1 MKIRAV
7 LSALLVPA
15 ALALATA
22 APVQAQDYPNK
33 PLRLVIPFPPGGG
46 TDFLGRV
53 VAKGFTDST
62 KWNVV
67 PENRAGAGGTVGLG
81 TVARATPDGYELA
94 LGQIDN
100 MVIAP
105 EIYKD
110 IAYDATRDFVP
121 IGIVAETPLVIIA
134 RADSPFKTLKD
145 VADEAK
151 RRPGAINYASP
162 GAGTITHLAAELFQ
176 QVADVKLQH
185 VPYRGSGPAMADL
198 LGGQVQLAVTSIPSA
213 FPQISSGK
221 VRALAVTSPER
232 SPNMP
237 DVPTVAE
244 SGYKDFDVR
253 VWYGLVAPAKTPEA
267 IQKTLNTEL
276 NKILAEKEVI
286 DAIAAQGAQAKPV
299 SQDAFR
305 ETIRQDVAKWRPVV
319 KASGAQAQ

>member
-1 MKIRAV
+1 MKMRVV

-15 ALALATA
+15 ALALATT

-53 VAKGFTDST
+53 VAKGLGEST
-62 KWNVV
+62 KWNIV

-81 TVARATPDGYELA
+81 TVARAEGDGYELA

-110 IAYDATRDFVP
+110 IAYNATRDFAP
-121 IGIVAETPLVIIA
+121 IGIVAETPLVIVA
-134 RADSPFKTLKD
+134 RADSRFKDLKD
-145 VADEAK
+145 VVNEAK
-151 RRPGAINYASP
+151 SQPGVINYASP

-176 QVADVKLQH
+176 QVSGVKLTH

-198 LGGQVQLAVTSIPSA
+198 LGGQVQLAVTSIPSSN
-213 FPQISSGK
+213 PQIQAGK
-221 VRALAVTSPER
+221 VRALAVTSAER
-232 SPNMP
+232 SPLLP

-244 SGYKDFDVR
+244 AGYKDFDVR
-253 VWYGLVAPAKTPEA
+253 VWYGLVAPAKTPPA

-276 NKILAEKEVI
+276 NKILAKKDVI
-286 DAIAAQGAQAKPV
+286 DAIAAQGAAAKPV
-299 SQDAFR
+299 TQEEFR
-305 ETIRQDVAKWRPVV
+305 ETIQQDIAKWKPVV